1 MTATKNGS
9 KNGTAE
15 RKELMGIVDERVVI
29 PASNMRTAEF
39 TITGTAPYVQ
49 CRFSQK
55 AIEQIRA
62 TQAAGSQAKSKK
74 VREAK
79 DFEAA
84 YESSKHLMENGECGI
99 PAGAFRQAM
108 ISACR
113 LIGFKMTLAKLA
125 VFVDA
130 DGFDVVDGTP
140 LIAIIGKPEKHEMM
154 GRNANGSVDLRV
166 RTMFRQWSAKLR
178 IKFDAD
184 VFSVTDVSNLL
195 SRVGQQVGVGEGRP
209 DSKNSCGLG
218 WGTFSIQG

>member
-1 MTATKNGS
+1 MTATKTAT

-15 RKELMGIVDERVVI
+15 RKALMGIVDERVTV
-29 PASNMRTAEF
+29 PAANMRVAEF
-39 TITGTAPYVQ
+39 LIVGTAPYVQ

-79 DFEAA
+79 DFQAA

-140 LIAIIGKPEKHEMM
+140 LIAIIGTPEKHEMM

-209 DSKNSCGLG
+209 DSKKSCGLG

>member
-29 PASNMRTAEF
+29 RPSNMRTAEF
-39 TITGTAPYVQ
+39 TIVGTAPYVQ
-49 CRFSQK
+49 CRFPQK
-55 AIEQIRA
+55 AQEQIRA

-79 DFEAA
+79 DFKAA
-84 YESSKHLMENGECGI
+84 YENSKHLMENGECGI
-99 PAGAFRQAM
+99 PASAFRNAM

-113 LIGFKMTLAKLA
+113 LIQFKMTLAKLS
-125 VFVDA
+125 VFVDGDGIDVA
-130 DGFDVVDGTP
+130 DGISLV
-140 LIAIIGKPEKHEMM
+140 AIIGKPEQHESM

-166 RTMFRQWSAKLR
+166 RAMFRKWSAKLR
-178 IKFDAD
+178 ISFDAD
-184 VFSVTDVSNLL
+184 VFSVTDISNLL
-195 SRVGQQVGVGEGRP
+195 SRVGQQVGIGEGRH

>member
-1 MTATKNGS
+1 MTATKTAT

-15 RKELMGIVDERVVI
+15 RKALMGIVDERVTV
-29 PASNMRTAEF
+29 PAANMRVAEF
-39 TITGTAPYVQ
+39 LIVGTAPYVQ

-79 DFEAA
+79 DFQAA

-140 LIAIIGKPEKHEMM
+140 LIAIIGTPEKHEMM

-166 RTMFRQWSAKLR
+166 RTMFRKWSARLR
-178 IKFDAD
+178 VKFDAD

-209 DSKNSCGLG
+209 DSKKSCGLG
-218 WGTFSIQG
+218 WGTFDIQG